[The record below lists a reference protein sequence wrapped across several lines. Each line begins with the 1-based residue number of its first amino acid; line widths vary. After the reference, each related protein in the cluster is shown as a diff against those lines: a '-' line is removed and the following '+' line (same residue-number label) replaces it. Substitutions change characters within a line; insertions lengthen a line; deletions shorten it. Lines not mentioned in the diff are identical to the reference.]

1 MRRGS
6 VVARARAALAGG
18 WRAGCSGLAARPALA
33 LWLAVFAYAALA
45 ALAVQLVLLPHL
57 FPRWHA
63 GHGLLVGGDWLYYH
77 QLAAGLAAAIHAQG
91 WAAWQLRPEGH
102 SVAGIAAIVYALTV
116 PEPWTLIPLH
126 AALHATAAVVLFRL
140 VQVLEP
146 RPRLA
151 LWGVLPFAL
160 YPSAMAWYAQLLK
173 DGYAVLGSLLFL
185 YGWVRLLQPATW
197 DAGARRNASASGAT
211 LDTARVA
218 QPRCACSR
226 GVALALL
233 WLFSGAA
240 LNWLARPHAVQ
251 LLQLVGVGLAL
262 LATGVFLGRARR
274 AAWPWGRALAAVAVA
289 WAALALLTPLT
300 REGPTTVVE
309 ARAAALGET
318 APPPRSAPR
327 ELPAPL
333 RDLPLPGRGGAPA
346 PGAGPAEAAPE
357 VAGPAPLLAVAGAL
371 GETAAVTT
379 LQLADRAL
387 ALVDTKVYALGVVRD
402 GYRLGYP
409 DAASNIDTDVALRSL
424 GDVVAYLPRAAVIAF
439 LAPFPPDWFAPG
451 RLEASALMRR
461 LAGAEMVGI
470 YLALGGLL
478 YACWRWRARVE
489 LQAIVLFCSG
499 MMLAYALLVT
509 NVGALH
515 RLRYGFLM
523 TLVAVGVVAG
533 LTAWQARRARRLA
546 AGAPTPRPAGPA
558 ARAAPLSTSGGGR
571 GEP

>member
-1 MRRGS
+1 MRRLPA
-6 VVARARAALAGG
+6 VPLVRAALAG
-18 WRAGCSGLAARPALA
+18 AAARPALA

-45 ALAVQLVLLPHL
+45 ALAVQLLLLPHL

-63 GHGLLVGGDWLYYH
+63 GHGLLVGGDWLAYH
-77 QLAAGLAAAIHAQG
+77 DLAAELAAALRAQG

-102 SVAGIAAIVYALTV
+102 SVAGLAAIVYALTV
-116 PEPWTLIPLH
+116 PEPWTLIPLN

-140 VQVLEP
+140 VQVLVP
-146 RPRLA
+146 RSRLA
-151 LWGVLPFAL
+151 LWGVLPFVL

-173 DGYAVLGSLLFL
+173 DGYAVLGYLLFL

-197 DAGARRNASASGAT
+197 DAGARRNASASA
-211 LDTARVA
+211 ARVA
-218 QPRCACSR
+218 QPRCACLR

-240 LNWLARPHAVQ
+240 LTWLARPPAVQ
-251 LLQLVGVGLAL
+251 LLQLVGGGLAL

-274 AAWPWGRALAAVAVA
+274 AAWPWGRALAAAAVA

-300 REGPTTVVE
+300 REGPTVVE

-318 APPPRSAPR
+318 APPPRSAPQ
-327 ELPAPL
+327 ELPALL
-333 RDLPLPGRGGAPA
+333 RALPLPGGGGAAPA

-357 VAGPAPLLAVAGAL
+357 VAGPVPLLAGAREALAAASAL
-371 GETAAVTT
+371 GEAAAVTT
-379 LQLADRAL
+379 GVLAERAL
-387 ALVDTKVYALGVVRD
+387 ALVDAKVYALGVVRD
-402 GYRLGYP
+402 GYRTSYP
-409 DAASNIDTDVALRSL
+409 DAASNIDLDITLRSL
-424 GDVVAYLPRAAVIAF
+424 GDVLAYLPRAAVIAF

-451 RLEASALMRR
+451 HLEASALMRR
-461 LAGAEMVGI
+461 LAGAEMVGV

-489 LQAIVLFCSG
+489 LHAIVLFCSG
-499 MMLAYALLVT
+499 MMLAYALLIT

-533 LTAWQARRARRLA
+533 LTAWEERR
-546 AGAPTPRPAGPA
+546 
-558 ARAAPLSTSGGGR
+558 ARAAPPAPLGSNPAAPARLPAPEGGR
-571 GEP
+571 VEP